1 MGFITLEPPSN
12 MSNDQSII
20 KIVLFP
26 LLQVPKSQPVTLVK
40 GAEDIKH
47 YDEAR
52 TCVEELALYLK
63 PLSNTRG
70 PNNIYIPLQCGMGFY
85 INPFNFTLLIT

>member
-1 MGFITLEPPSN
+1 MICFIMNCP
-12 MSNDQSII
+12 
-20 KIVLFP
+20 VL
-26 LLQVPKSQPVTLVK
+26 LLQVPKSQPITLVK

-63 PLSNTRG
+63 PLTNTRG
-70 PNNIYIPLQCGMGFY
+70 LKKRLYSILVLEVLC
-85 INPFNFTLLIT
+85 LID

>member
-1 MGFITLEPPSN
+1 MFSCSVVCDQFIILSF
-12 MSNDQSII
+12 
-20 KIVLFP
+20 IVP
-26 LLQVPKSQPVTLVK
+26 LLQVLKSQPVTLVK

-70 PNNIYIPLQCGMGFY
+70 LAIFY
-85 INPFNFTLLIT
+85 IVF